1 MVSMTETEFNREF
14 IVRYYPT
21 RGKTWNNR
29 MVTYRQMKEII
40 NDDALFERQIARIK
54 NLKNDVLTINLRRI
68 GSFKIGP
75 Q

>member
-1 MVSMTETEFNREF
+1 MTESEFNREF

-29 MVTYRQMKEII
+29 MVTYRQIKKII
-40 NDDALFERQIARIK
+40 DNDEVFEHQIQRIVESQ
-54 NLKNDVLTINLRRI
+54 NDCLTINLRR
-68 GSFKIGP
+68 GESFKIGP